1 MSLGEQSSARRA
13 STSLGDMQTSAQAVD
28 EAALGRLRRAI
39 AVEDGDQEEQHLH
52 GVLRM
57 LGVEVP
63 VGKQMPLFGKA
74 PARSR
79 GKAS

>member
-13 STSLGDMQTSAQAVD
+13 STLFEYAELCSTVD

-39 AVEDGDQEEQHLH
+39 AVEDGDEEELQLH

-57 LGVEVP
+57 LGAEAP
-63 VGKQMPLFGKA
+63 GGKQMPLFGKA
-74 PARSR
+74 SARPGR
-79 GKAS
+79 NP